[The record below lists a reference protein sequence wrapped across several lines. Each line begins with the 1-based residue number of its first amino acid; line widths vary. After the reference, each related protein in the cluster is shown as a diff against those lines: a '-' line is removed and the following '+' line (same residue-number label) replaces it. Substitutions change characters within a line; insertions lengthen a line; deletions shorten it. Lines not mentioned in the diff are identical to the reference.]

1 MDWGTAMG
9 VITAILL
16 VAYLAV
22 LAWVFNRA
30 RKPHFDEAARLPLLD
45 GDGDRS

>member
-1 MDWGTAMG
+1 MDWGTVMG

-22 LAWVFNRA
+22 LVWVFNRA
-30 RKPHFDEAARLPLLD
+30 RKPHFDEASRIPLLHER
-45 GDGDRS
+45 GDG